1 MQAFRYALR
10 VVAAHPTY
18 LIVYLGFLSCMGLF
32 ITAGM
37 FPDQEGAGYEPVRP
51 TVAVADRDDGAV
63 AEGLAAFL
71 GEGCDLVSVDDSPHA
86 LQDAVARGEATCVVI
101 VPSGYGD
108 AFLAA
113 VRAGG
118 EVPELEVAYSF
129 ASLAGTV
136 ASTEVDQYL
145 GLVRAAAVLQPDAS
159 ADAVVARAL
168 EAGEER
174 AVVEMVAA
182 QGGTAAGSSLAFY
195 LKWCAYTLTAAVVV
209 SVGLLMSAFNRTDL
223 RRRNLVAPVSA
234 LSLGL
239 QKAAAG
245 LVVAF
250 GAATVVMGV
259 GWAAFGASASAL
271 PPVTQGLMVL
281 AAAALT
287 LVPLAVGF
295 LLGQLGVG
303 EMVSN
308 AVGNIMG
315 MVLTFLGGAW
325 VPLSLMPEAVVAVAR
340 FTPVYWYTDA
350 LDRCVRL
357 TDPTSAAVGD
367 VLANV
372 GLVALFAAAIFAAG
386 LVVGRLRVQ
395 SATAGGNAAAALPP
409 A

>member
-1 MQAFRYALR
+1 MQAFRYALK

-18 LIVYLGFLSCMGLF
+18 LVVYLGFLSCMGLF
-32 ITAGM
+32 ITAGA
-37 FPDQEGAGYEPVRP
+37 FPGQGDAGYEPVRP
-51 TVAVADRDDGAV
+51 TVAVADRDGGAV
-63 AEGLAAFL
+63 AEGLASFL
-71 GEGCDLVSVDDSPHA
+71 GGGCDLVAVEDDPRA
-86 LQDAVARGEATCVVI
+86 LQDVVARSEATCVVI
-101 VPSGYGD
+101 VPEGYGD
-108 AFLAA
+108 ALLAA

-118 EVPELEVAYSF
+118 EAPELEVAYSF
-129 ASLAGTV
+129 ASLAGTA
-136 ASTEVDQYL
+136 ASAEVDQYL
-145 GLVRAAAVLQPDAS
+145 GLVRAAAVLQPDAPV
-159 ADAVVARAL
+159 DAVVARAL

-174 AVVEMVAA
+174 AAVEVVTAP
-182 QGGTAAGSSLAFY
+182 GGAAAGGSLVFY

-234 LSLGL
+234 LALGL
-239 QKAAAG
+239 RKAAAG
-245 LVVAF
+245 LVVAI
-250 GAATVVMGV
+250 GAAAVVTGV
-259 GWAAFGASASAL
+259 GWVAFGASASAL
-271 PPVTQGLMVL
+271 PPVARGLMVL
-281 AAAALT
+281 AVAALT

-325 VPLSLMPEAVVAVAR
+325 VPLSLMPDVVVDVAR
-340 FTPVYWYTDA
+340 LTPVYWYTDA
-350 LDRCVRL
+350 LDRCSRL
-357 TDPTSAAVGD
+357 ADPTSAAVGE

-372 GLVALFAAAIFAAG
+372 GLVALFAAAIFAVG